1 MMRSTLPAYRPFN
14 RLLNRSFNQ
23 RLVRIFFSGLLLLSV
38 LTPGIS
44 GCSSRG
50 KQNSADAIA
59 PDQPIPNR
67 SALENPNTGTRIIV
81 PSGWTASG
89 SVQRGSAD
97 IYTTYQ
103 NKLYTMVVS
112 ENATGIN
119 RFGLED
125 NSDTYRWLI
134 RKRLDTLESE
144 TRTGVDS
151 IGGDKAIQY
160 EIRGIV
166 DGVPVVYLHTTIEGI
181 DKYYQ
186 VVSWTTAERYADEKG
201 TLQAITQS
209 FQET

>member
-1 MMRSTLPAYRPFN
+1 MIRSTLPANCPFN
-14 RLLNRSFNQ
+14 RPSNQ
-23 RLVRIFFSGLLLLSV
+23 RLIRNVFYGLLLLGL
-38 LTPGIS
+38 LTPGLS
-44 GCSSRG
+44 GCFFRG
-50 KQNSADAIA
+50 EQNSETAIA

-67 SALENPNTGTRIIV
+67 SALENPNTGTRITV
-81 PSGWTASG
+81 PSGWTVSG

-97 IYTTYQ
+97 IYTTFQ

-125 NSDTYRWLI
+125 NSETYRWLI

-144 TRTGVDS
+144 TRTGIDS

-186 VVSWTTAERYADEKG
+186 VVSWTTAERYADDKE
-201 TLQAITQS
+201 TLQTITQS

>member
-1 MMRSTLPAYRPFN
+1 MIRSTLPANRPFN
-14 RLLNRSFNQ
+14 RPFNQ
-23 RLVRIFFSGLLLLSV
+23 RLIRNFFYGLLLLGV
-38 LTPGIS
+38 LTLGLS
-44 GCSSRG
+44 GCFFRG
-50 KQNSADAIA
+50 GQNSETAIA
-59 PDQPIPNR
+59 PDQPISDR
-67 SALENPNTGTRIIV
+67 SALENPNTGARITV

-89 SVQRGSAD
+89 SAQRGSAD
-97 IYTTYQ
+97 IYTTFQ

-151 IGGDKAIQY
+151 IGGDKAVQY

-186 VVSWTTAERYADEKG
+186 VVSWTTAERYADDKE